1 MDDEKLFEMLEE
13 CIAHA
18 VGFLENDE
26 PLHPFAM
33 TLEAD
38 DTAQHLALD
47 EPDPEKRYMALLEAL
62 KAEAKTGKIK
72 AAVLLAR
79 VTIPES
85 FNPDVPEGLRLHVEE
100 RTSASEKLAAR
111 FLYVPYQL
119 YRRKGDTKVSVHLHH
134 PIPVGFPSEIFT
146 QETETRSAL

>member
-18 VGFLENDE
+18 VSLLEKNE

-38 DTAQHLALD
+38 DTAQHLHAQ
-47 EPDPEKRYMALLEAL
+47 ESDPEKRYLALLEAL
-62 KAEAKTGKIK
+62 KAEAKGGKIK

-79 VTIPES
+79 VTIPED
-85 FNPDVPEGLRLHVEE
+85 FNPEVPEGLRLHVEE
-100 RTSASEKLAAR
+100 RASASKKLAAR
-111 FLYVPYQL
+111 FLYVPYRL
-119 YRRKGDTKVSVHLHH
+119 YRQEGDTKISVHLHH
-134 PIPVGFPSEIFT
+134 PIPVGFPSEIFI
-146 QETETRSAL
+146 